1 MRFKN
6 SLSAAVL
13 GAALAAPLAFI
24 ATSQNVQAQQQAAPE
39 PTKQI
44 PLKAEQIDAFLAA
57 QADMTAATANLPEQT
72 GDKPDPKVLA
82 QLDTIAKK
90 YKFAGYQDYDDVAA
104 NIGLVIAGIDPE
116 TKKFVGADVVI
127 KKQIAEVQA
136 DKKLSAK
143 DKKEQLDDL
152 KEQLKSVEAVK
163 IPANIELVTKYYDKL
178 SAATGEG
185 QN

>member
-1 MRFKN
+1 MRLKI

-13 GAALAAPLAFI
+13 GAALAAPLAFVAI
-24 ATSQNVQAQQQAAPE
+24 SQNAQAQQQAAPE

-44 PLKAEQIDAFLAA
+44 PLKAEQIDGFIAA
-57 QADMTAATANLPEQT
+57 QPDMTAATAKLPEQT

-82 QLDTIAKK
+82 QLETIAKK
-90 YKFAGYQDYDDVAA
+90 YKFAGYQEYDDVAA

-116 TKKFVGADVVI
+116 TKKFVGADVVV

-136 DKKLSAK
+136 DKKMSAK

-152 KEQLKSVEAVK
+152 KEQLASVEAVK
-163 IPANIELVTKYYDKL
+163 IPANIELVIKNYDKL
-178 SAATGEG
+178 NAAMGQG